1 VDHPNTAPVWVEIR
15 HNRKVNPKAMSENNR
30 NGGKG
35 QLSDKVAV
43 ITGGGRGIGRA
54 IARMLA
60 REGAHVALCART
72 RDEID
77 AVAAEIKGMGRKS
90 LAVPADVT
98 RWEQV
103 KSFAE
108 LVAGEFG
115 QVDVLVN
122 NAGGGVERNTPIA
135 QSDPERW
142 WRGVEVNLQGT
153 YLITRAFLEHVAEGG
168 KIVNIGS
175 GMGHETPRGGNSSYN
190 VAKAGVHMFTR
201 ALAVEVWERG
211 IQVNEVLPGPV
222 ANGLDPEARLEEA
235 RRNPPPFASSER
247 LKHPDRVAEQVL
259 WLATR
264 GEDGPTGQTF
274 SLARRPL

>member
-1 VDHPNTAPVWVEIR
+1 MDTSESGRTSGQGGLAG
-15 HNRKVNPKAMSENNR
+15 KV
-30 NGGKG
+30 
-35 QLSDKVAV
+35 VV

-54 IARMLA
+54 IARRLA
-60 REGAHVALCART
+60 REGADVALCARS
-72 RDEID
+72 REEID
-77 AVAAEIKGMGRKS
+77 AVADELKKMGRRT

-108 LVAGEFG
+108 RVAGEFG
-115 QVDVLVN
+115 RVDILVN

-135 QSDPERW
+135 ESDPDTW

-153 YLITRAFLEHVAEGG
+153 YLVTRAFLEHVDEDG
-168 KIVNIGS
+168 KIINIGS
-175 GMGHETPRGGNSSYN
+175 GMGHEVPRGGNSSYN

-201 ALAVEVWERG
+201 ALAVEIWQRG
-211 IQVNEVLPGPV
+211 VQVNEILPGPV
-222 ANGLDPEARLEEA
+222 ANGLDPEARLEES

-247 LKHPDRVAEQVL
+247 LKHPDQVADLVL